1 MRLLRT
7 LADWL
12 GALAL
17 CCAPFIIDTL
27 EGKVLAIVGLALLT
41 LQAIR
46 KECYNLV
53 LLNVIGIGGYLY
65 AIHF

>member
-1 MRLLRT
+1 VKAARLLI
-7 LADWL
+7 DWL
-12 GALAL
+12 GAAAL
-17 CCAPFIIDTL
+17 CCAPFIIDTT
-27 EGKVLAIVGLALLT
+27 EGKALAIVGLGLLT

-53 LLNVIGIGGYLY
+53 FLNIIGIGGYFY

>member
-12 GALAL
+12 GAGAL
-17 CCAPFIIDTL
+17 CVAPLIIDSTG
-27 EGKVLAIVGLALLT
+27 GKILAIVGLALLT

-46 KECYNLV
+46 KSCYNLV
-53 LLNVIGIGGYLY
+53 LLNVIGIGGYFY
-65 AIHF
+65 AIYF

>member
-1 MRLLRT
+1 MRLLRI

-27 EGKVLAIVGLALLT
+27 EGKILAIVGLALLT

>member
-12 GALAL
+12 GAAAL
-17 CCAPFIIDTL
+17 CCAPFIIDTT
-27 EGKVLAIVGLALLT
+27 EGKALAIVGLGLLT

-53 LLNVIGIGGYLY
+53 VLNIIGIGGYFY

>member
-1 MRLLRT
+1 MKMLRI

-27 EGKVLAIVGLALLT
+27 EGKILAIVGLALLT

-53 LLNVIGIGGYLY
+53 LLNIIGIGGYFY

>member
-12 GALAL
+12 GAGAL
-17 CCAPFIIDTL
+17 CVAPFIIDST
-27 EGKVLAIVGLALLT
+27 EGKILAIAGLALLT

-53 LLNVIGIGGYLY
+53 CLLYTSD
-65 AIHF
+65 AADE

>member
-12 GALAL
+12 GAGAL
-17 CCAPFIIDTL
+17 CVAPFIIDSL
-27 EGKVLAIVGLALLT
+27 EGKILAIVGLALLT

-46 KECYNLV
+46 KSCYNLV
-53 LLNVIGIGGYLY
+53 LLNVIGIGGYFY
-65 AIHF
+65 AIYF

>member
-17 CCAPFIIDTL
+17 CCAPFIIDKL
-27 EGKVLAIVGLALLT
+27 EGKILAIVGLALLT